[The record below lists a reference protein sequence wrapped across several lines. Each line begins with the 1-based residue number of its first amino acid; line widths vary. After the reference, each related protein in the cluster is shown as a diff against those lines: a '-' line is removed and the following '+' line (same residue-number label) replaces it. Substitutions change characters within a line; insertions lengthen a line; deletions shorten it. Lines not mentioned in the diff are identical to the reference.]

1 MRRIFLLAAFSML
14 LFNVCWG
21 QSRTALDDKTMDVER
36 WIKRQFG
43 RGHVPPFSFLYDG
56 EPSAKLLPKW
66 KHSMQRWPT
75 SSATPTPRRG
85 CRYSVR

>member
-14 LFNVCWG
+14 LFNVCRG

-56 EPSAKLLPKW
+56 QPYRIK
-66 KHSMQRWPT
+66 
-75 SSATPTPRRG
+75 
-85 CRYSVR
+85 